1 MIDLTILIISYKSLE
16 KLNECI
22 QTIGKNKKILVVENS
37 NNIQIKNELEK
48 KYPNC
53 EVYLNNSNLGYSKAS
68 NIGFRKIK
76 TDYALLLNTDIKISE
91 EQINEIEKEVKNIG
105 TSFILGSPL
114 SDDLVDFNK
123 NNKLDKYFNEEPLDL
138 NSTNSSTKVDL
149 IKGCSLVVN
158 LKKFENRK
166 VFDENFFFFFE
177 EMDLCRNIKKRK
189 EEIYVF
195 NQIKIEHKSAQSLDE
210 SYNENY
216 QNFRNWNYF
225 WGRFYYFK
233 KHYGYIYSL
242 SKHTSKLI
250 RFFFNMVRYFLFS
263 KTLYNKNKYRFL
275 GLTNSIIG
283 KKSSISSKI
292 LEK

>member
-91 EQINEIEKEVKNIG
+91 EQINEIGKEVKNIG

-123 NNKLDKYFNEEPLDL
+123 NNKLDKYFNEESLDL

>member
-123 NNKLDKYFNEEPLDL
+123 NNKLDKYFNEESLDL

-158 LKKFENRK
+158 LKKFENSK

>member
-68 NIGFRKIK
+68 NIGFSKIK

>member
-195 NQIKIEHKSAQSLDE
+195 NKIKIEHKSAQSLDE

>member
-1 MIDLTILIISYKSLE
+1 MIDLTILIISYKSLK
-16 KLNECI
+16 KLIECI

-68 NIGFRKIK
+68 NIGFKKIK
-76 TDYALLLNTDIKISE
+76 TDYALLLNTDIKINE

-105 TSFILGSPL
+105 TPFILGSPL
-114 SDDLVDFNK
+114 SDDLIDFNK
-123 NNKLDKYFNEEPLDL
+123 NNKLDKYFDKELLDL

-149 IKGCSLVVN
+149 IKGCSLVIN
-158 LKKFENRK
+158 LKKFENRE

-189 EEIYVF
+189 EKIYVF
-195 NQIKIEHKSAQSLDE
+195 NKIKIEHKSAQSLDE
-210 SYNENY
+210 NYNENY

-275 GLTNSIIG
+275 GLINSIIG

>member
-68 NIGFRKIK
+68 NIGFSKIK

-123 NNKLDKYFNEEPLDL
+123 NNKLDKYFNEESLDL

>member
-1 MIDLTILIISYKSLE
+1 M
-16 KLNECI
+16 
-22 QTIGKNKKILVVENS
+22 
-37 NNIQIKNELEK
+37 
-48 KYPNC
+48 
-53 EVYLNNSNLGYSKAS
+53 
-68 NIGFRKIK
+68 
-76 TDYALLLNTDIKISE
+76 
-91 EQINEIEKEVKNIG
+91 
-105 TSFILGSPL
+105 
-114 SDDLVDFNK
+114 
-123 NNKLDKYFNEEPLDL
+123 DL
-138 NSTNSSTKVDL
+138 NSTNNSTKVDL

>member
-68 NIGFRKIK
+68 NIGFSKIK

-105 TSFILGSPL
+105 TRFILGSPL

-123 NNKLDKYFNEEPLDL
+123 NNKLDKYFDEESLDL
-138 NSTNSSTKVDL
+138 NSTNNSTKVDL

>member
-16 KLNECI
+16 KLIECI

-123 NNKLDKYFNEEPLDL
+123 NNKLDKYFDEESLDL
-138 NSTNSSTKVDL
+138 NSTNNSTKVDL